1 MTTQLIQKKCLSC
14 ERTYG
19 PDFVVCEDDGTQLA
33 AVLTQSLV
41 GDTLGG
47 GKYELLEELGRG
59 GMGVVFRARH
69 KLMER
74 IVAIKMLIDDMGK
87 DPTALQRFH
96 VEAKAASALNHANII
111 RIYDFDVSQHGF
123 PFIVMDYLQGEPL
136 DGILD
141 RDQRMNW
148 QRAMPLFLKVCDAL
162 GHAHRRQVV
171 HRDMK
176 PSNVMVV
183 HDEDEGERPVVLDFG
198 IAKLF
203 TPGGKNEGRLTRT
216 GEIFGSP
223 LYMSP
228 EQCLGQPVDNRSDI
242 YSVACLIYETLT
254 GCVPFDRSGF
264 VQVILAHVNE
274 PAPRLD
280 KTAPELGLPKELS
293 DVLMKA
299 MAKNATERFESMAE
313 FKQALIAASGGGHQ
327 SAASSSPAVTGG
339 GHQSAVSSS
348 PAVTGGVT
356 GGGVAGAGDGGGTGG
371 AVGATGSADTSST
384 VVGSVPNPYY
394 QGAGAP
400 AANQAV
406 TPPEP
411 AVVSGHRTAVNDSFM
426 EPQVRDWLDGAER
439 GRVEDQFDL
448 AWAYRSGDGVD
459 QDPRLA
465 IFWFTEA
472 AGQGHPQ
479 AACCVGEM
487 YRDGIGTEQ
496 DYVEALNCFRK
507 GAEGGDLLSQFNV
520 GWAHEFGQGTPVD
533 AEMAAYW
540 YKKAAES
547 GYSYAQ
553 NSLGVLYAIG
563 SGVERDDN
571 AAFEL
576 YLQAAEQG
584 LAEAQRRLGEV
595 YEWGWGVESDYSSA
609 LYWYEKAAAQDDL
622 DAQFRLAIM
631 TLEGRGCRPDV
642 PGGKRKLRQ
651 AAQRGSSLAQNYM
664 GEVFEYGLHDT
675 TINPEEAFHWY
686 KKATDQGHAE
696 AHYSL
701 GLMFE
706 DGRGTDVN
714 EREAERCYRIA
725 AAAGSANGMVALA
738 RSIREGR
745 MQPTDP
751 DEAVTL
757 LEKAMALD
765 CGWAFMVMS
774 QVVQSG
780 DLKNT
785 GYDAL
790 KLMEEAAQLCPD
802 FALPHYE
809 LGIMYIDHGRRA
821 EGMECLRKA
830 AELGSTDAE
839 DALASYE
846 G

>member
-1 MTTQLIQKKCLSC
+1 MTTQLIAKKCLSC
-14 ERTYG
+14 ERSYG

-228 EQCLGQPVDNRSDI
+228 EQCLGQPVDHRSDI

-254 GCVPFDRSGF
+254 GCVPFDKSGF

-280 KTAPELGLPKELS
+280 RAAPELGLPKELS

-299 MAKNATERFESMAE
+299 MAKSATERFESMAE
-313 FKQALIAASGGGHQ
+313 FKQALIAASGGGTGQVEVSQQ
-327 SAASSSPAVTGG
+327 SAGAPAVNAG
-339 GHQSAVSSS
+339 A
-348 PAVTGGVT
+348 A
-356 GGGVAGAGDGGGTGG
+356 GVAGGVPAGT
-371 AVGATGSADTSST
+371 DTSST
-384 VVGSVPNPYY
+384 VVGNVPNPYF
-394 QGAGAP
+394 QGAGA
-400 AANQAV
+400 AQANQAV
-406 TPPEP
+406 RPPEYT
-411 AVVSGHRTAVNDSFM
+411 VVSGHRVTESDSSM

-448 AWAYRSGDGVD
+448 AWAYRAGDGVD

-465 IFWFTEA
+465 IFWYTEA

-479 AACCVGEM
+479 AACCAGEL

-496 DYVEALNCFRK
+496 DYGEALTWFRK

-533 AEMAAYW
+533 LEMAAYW

-553 NSLGVLYAIG
+553 NSLGVLYTIG
-563 SGVERDDN
+563 SGVERDDK

-595 YEWGWGVESDYSSA
+595 YEWGWGVDIDYANA

-631 TLEGRGCRPDV
+631 TLEGRGCKPDV
-642 PGGKRKLRQ
+642 AGGKRKLRQ

-664 GEVFEYGLHDT
+664 GEVYEYGLHDAT
-675 TINPEEAFHWY
+675 MNLEEAFHWY
-686 KKATDQGHAE
+686 KKATVQGHAE
-696 AHYSL
+696 ANYSL

-706 DGRGTDVN
+706 EGRGTEVN
-714 EREAERCYRIA
+714 NQEAERCFRA
-725 AAAGSANGMVALA
+725 AAEGGSGNGMVALA

-745 MQPTDP
+745 SKPVDP
-751 DEAVTL
+751 DEAITL

-765 CGWAFMVMS
+765 CGWAFMLMS

-790 KLMEEAAQLCPD
+790 KLMEEAAALCPD
-802 FALPHYE
+802 FAMPHYE
-809 LGIMYIDHGRRA
+809 LGILYIDSGRRA

-830 AELGSTDAE
+830 AALGSADAE